1 MNNNFHYVAFL
12 RGINVGGHA
21 LIPMAELKN
30 AFEKMGFE
38 NVRTVLASGNVV
50 FETGQKDSTA
60 LTRALESGLKE
71 AFHREI
77 NVILRSMDDLKKILS
92 SEPFRGITVTSGIQL
107 YVTFLSEKSGPRTI
121 TLPYTSPQKEISL
134 LHATPREVFS
144 VLHRFKGKGTTDV
157 MNIMKKEYG
166 ADITTRN
173 WNTVLKVLK

>member
-1 MNNNFHYVAFL
+1 
-12 RGINVGGHA
+12 
-21 LIPMAELKN
+21 MADLKD

-50 FETGQKDSTA
+50 FESGQKDTTA

-77 NVILRSMDDLKKILS
+77 NVILRSMDDLKKLRA
-92 SEPFRGITVTSGIQL
+92 SEPFRGITVTPGVQI
-107 YVTFLSEKSGPRTI
+107 YVTFLSEKSGPRTVTI
-121 TLPYTSPQKEISL
+121 PYTSPQKEFSL

-144 VLHRFKGKGTTDV
+144 VLDLSKGKGTTDV
-157 MNIMKKEYG
+157 MNILKKEYG